1 MLYTTFYSIPYL
13 ISHLLRYSLDE
24 FSSARRTA
32 VVRAFIDAMTRG
44 GVMGG
49 TKNSRPIELHSHDP
63 LRYLGDMLAWVHQ
76 ACASEREHVTCLL
89 KNVQMDKM
97 GVL

>member
-1 MLYTTFYSIPYL
+1 
-13 ISHLLRYSLDE
+13 
-24 FSSARRTA
+24 
-32 VVRAFIDAMTRG
+32 
-44 GVMGG
+44 MGG